1 MFFLAEL
8 SPIKPDFGLLF
19 WTIIIFLLFWGLIG
33 KFAFRPIV
41 NALKKREND
50 IQEALD
56 EAKKAREE
64 IANMKSENAALLAS
78 AREER
83 SKIMQE
89 AKETGNH
96 MISEAR
102 QKAKEEYEKIISN
115 AKNEIENQKR
125 AAINDIKSH
134 VGSIAI
140 DIAEKLLQE
149 ELKGDQKK
157 EEFVNKLITN
167 IRFN

>member
-33 KFAFRPIV
+33 KFAFKPIV
-41 NALKKREND
+41 NALKKREQD

-83 SKIMQE
+83 SKIIQE
-89 AKETGNH
+89 SKETGSA
-96 MISEAR
+96 MIAEAR
-102 QKAKEEYEKIISN
+102 QKAKEEYEKIVNN
-115 AKNEIENQKR
+115 AKIEIDNQTK
-125 AAINDIKSH
+125 AAISEIKNQ
-134 VGSIAI
+134 VGNIAI
-140 DIAEKLLQE
+140 DVAEKLLRE
-149 ELKGDQKK
+149 ELKGDPAK
-157 EEFVNKLITN
+157 EKFVNKLVDDIS
-167 IRFN
+167 FN